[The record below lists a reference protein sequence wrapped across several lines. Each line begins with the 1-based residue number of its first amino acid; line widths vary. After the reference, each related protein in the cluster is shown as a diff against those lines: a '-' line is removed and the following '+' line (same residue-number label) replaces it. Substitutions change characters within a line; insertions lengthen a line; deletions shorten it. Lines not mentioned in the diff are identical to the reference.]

1 MFKVIII
8 IFFNLTIVFSQNI
21 NELFNNGNEFYS
33 QNNYKE
39 AISIYEQILK
49 NGYFSEDLYLNLGN
63 AYFHDSNFGKSRWSY
78 EMGLKLNPIN
88 SDLKNNNNVNKA
100 YIDGYIE
107 LPKNNLI
114 DFINIFFQSLS
125 LNQFL
130 LINSFLVLLTAISF
144 FIMKVFQMHVLH
156 RIFYL
161 MSIILFTSILITFT
175 KNIWD
180 ENNLFAI
187 IIDEEVVVYSAPFLN
202 QAIEQSVFY
211 SGNKV
216 KIHQRTDV
224 WIEVSTYDGRK
235 GWIQAQDVRN
245 LY

>member
-1 MFKVIII
+1 
-8 IFFNLTIVFSQNI
+8 
-21 NELFNNGNEFYS
+21 
-33 QNNYKE
+33 
-39 AISIYEQILK
+39 
-49 NGYFSEDLYLNLGN
+49 
-63 AYFHDSNFGKSRWSY
+63 
-78 EMGLKLNPIN
+78 
-88 SDLKNNNNVNKA
+88 
-100 YIDGYIE
+100 
-107 LPKNNLI
+107 
-114 DFINIFFQSLS
+114 
-125 LNQFL
+125 
-130 LINSFLVLLTAISF
+130 
-144 FIMKVFQMHVLH
+144 MHVLH

-175 KNIWD
+175 KKIWD
-180 ENNLFAI
+180 QNNLFAI

-202 QAIEQSVFY
+202 QAIEQSVFF

>member
-1 MFKVIII
+1 
-8 IFFNLTIVFSQNI
+8 
-21 NELFNNGNEFYS
+21 
-33 QNNYKE
+33 
-39 AISIYEQILK
+39 
-49 NGYFSEDLYLNLGN
+49 LNLGN
-63 AYFHDSNFGKSRWSY
+63 AYFHESNFGKARWSY

-114 DFINIFFQSLS
+114 DIINIFFQSLS
-125 LNQFL
+125 LSQFL
-130 LINSFLVLLTAISF
+130 LINSYFILLTAISF
-144 FIMKVFQMHVLH
+144 FLMKVFQLKVLK

-161 MSIILFTSILITFT
+161 ISIIVFISVLITFT

-180 ENNLFAI
+180 QNNLYAI
-187 IIDEEVVVYSAPFLN
+187 IVDEEVIVYSAPFLN

-211 SGNKV
+211 RGNKV
-216 KIHQRTDV
+216 KIHQKTDV
-224 WIEVSTYDGRK
+224 WIEVSTFDGRK
-235 GWIQAQDVRN
+235 GWIRAQDVRN

>member
-21 NELFNNGNEFYS
+21 NELFDNGNEFYS

-39 AISIYEQILK
+39 AISIYEKILE

-63 AYFHDSNFGKSRWSY
+63 AYFHDSNFGKARWSY
-78 EMGLKLNPIN
+78 EMGLKINPIN

-100 YIDGYIE
+100 YINGYIE

-130 LINSFLVLLTAISF
+130 LINSFLLLLTAISF
-144 FIMKVFQMHVLH
+144 FIMKVFQMHVLN
-156 RIFYL
+156 RIFYFI
-161 MSIILFTSILITFT
+161 SIILFTSILITFT

-180 ENNLFAI
+180 QNNLFAI
-187 IIDEEVVVYSAPFLN
+187 IVEEEVIVYSAPFLN

-211 SGNKV
+211 RGNKV
-216 KIHQRTDV
+216 KIHQKTDV
-224 WIEVSTYDGRK
+224 WIEVSTFDGRK
-235 GWIQAQDVRN
+235 GWIRAQDVRN
-245 LY
+245 LN

>member
-21 NELFNNGNEFYS
+21 NELFDNGNEFYS

-39 AISIYEQILK
+39 AISYYEKILE
-49 NGYFSEDLYLNLGN
+49 NGFFSEDLYLNLGN
-63 AYFHDSNFGKSRWSY
+63 AYFHESNFGKARWSY

-114 DFINIFFQSLS
+114 DIINIFFQSLS
-125 LNQFL
+125 LSQFL
-130 LINSFLVLLTAISF
+130 LINSYFILLTAISF
-144 FIMKVFQMHVLH
+144 FLMKVFHLKVFK

-161 MSIILFTSILITFT
+161 MSIIVFISVLITFN

-180 ENNLFAI
+180 QNNLYAI
-187 IIDEEVVVYSAPFLN
+187 IVDEEVIVYSAPFLN
-202 QAIEQSVFY
+202 QAIEQSVFNR
-211 SGNKV
+211 GNKV
-216 KIHQRTDV
+216 KIHQKTDV
-224 WIEVSTYDGRK
+224 WIEVSTFDGRK
-235 GWIQAQDVRN
+235 GWIRAQDVRN

>member
-1 MFKVIII
+1 
-8 IFFNLTIVFSQNI
+8 
-21 NELFNNGNEFYS
+21 
-33 QNNYKE
+33 
-39 AISIYEQILK
+39 
-49 NGYFSEDLYLNLGN
+49 
-63 AYFHDSNFGKSRWSY
+63 
-78 EMGLKLNPIN
+78 
-88 SDLKNNNNVNKA
+88 
-100 YIDGYIE
+100 
-107 LPKNNLI
+107 
-114 DFINIFFQSLS
+114 
-125 LNQFL
+125 
-130 LINSFLVLLTAISF
+130 
-144 FIMKVFQMHVLH
+144 MHVLN

-180 ENNLFAI
+180 QNNLFAI

-202 QAIEQSVFY
+202 QAIEQSAFF

-235 GWIQAQDVRN
+235 GWIQAHDVRS

>member
-1 MFKVIII
+1 MYKVIII

-21 NELFNNGNEFYS
+21 NKIFDNGNEFYS

-39 AISIYEQILK
+39 AISNYEKILE

-63 AYFHDSNFGKSRWSY
+63 AYFYESNFGKARWSY

-114 DFINIFFQSLS
+114 DIINIFFQSLS
-125 LNQFL
+125 YSQFL
-130 LINSFLVLLTAISF
+130 LINSYFVLLSALSF
-144 FIMKVFQMHVLH
+144 FLMKVFQLQVLK

-161 MSIILFTSILITFT
+161 LSIIVFTSVLITFT

-180 ENNLFAI
+180 QNNLFAI
-187 IIDEEVVVYSAPFLN
+187 IVEEEAIVYSAPFLN

-216 KIHQRTDV
+216 KILQKTDV
-224 WIEVSTYDGRK
+224 WIEVSTFDGRK
-235 GWIQAQDVRN
+235 GWIRALDVRN

>member
-39 AISIYEQILK
+39 AISIYEKILE
-49 NGYFSEDLYLNLGN
+49 NGYFSEDLFLNLGN
-63 AYFHDSNFGKSRWSY
+63 AYFRESNFGKARWSY

-100 YIDGYIE
+100 YIDSYIE

-114 DFINIFFQSLS
+114 DLINIFFQSLS
-125 LNQFL
+125 LSQFL
-130 LINSFLVLLTAISF
+130 LINSYFVLLTAISF
-144 FIMKVFQMHVLH
+144 FLMKVFQLQVLK

-161 MSIILFTSILITFT
+161 MSIIVFTSVLVTFT

-180 ENNLFAI
+180 QNNLFAI
-187 IIDEEVVVYSAPFLN
+187 IIEEEVIVYSAPFLN

-211 SGNKV
+211 RGNKV
-216 KIHQRTDV
+216 KIHQKTDTWV
-224 WIEVSTYDGRK
+224 EVSAFDGRK
-235 GWIQAQDVRN
+235 GWIRALDVRN

>member
-8 IFFNLTIVFSQNI
+8 IFLNLTIVFSQNV

-39 AISIYEQILK
+39 AISIYEKILE

-63 AYFHDSNFGKSRWSY
+63 AYFHDSNFGKARWSY
-78 EMGLKLNPIN
+78 EMGLKINPIN

-100 YIDGYIE
+100 YINGYIE

-144 FIMKVFQMHVLH
+144 FIMKVFQMHALN

-161 MSIILFTSILITFT
+161 MSIILFTSLLITFT

-180 ENNLFAI
+180 QNNLFAI

>member
-21 NELFNNGNEFYS
+21 NELFDNGNEFYS

-39 AISIYEQILK
+39 AISNYEKILE
-49 NGYFSEDLYLNLGN
+49 NGFFSEDLFLNLGN
-63 AYFHDSNFGKSRWSY
+63 AYFQESNFGQARWSY
-78 EMGLKLNPIN
+78 EMGLKLNPMNNDLQNNYNIN
-88 SDLKNNNNVNKA
+88 KL
-100 YIDGYIE
+100 YIEGFIE
-107 LPKNNLI
+107 LPKNDLI
-114 DFINIFFQSLS
+114 DLTNIFFQSFS

-130 LINSFLVLLTAISF
+130 LINSLLILLCSISF
-144 FIMKVFQMHVLH
+144 FVMKITQTKIHISFFYFSTIIMFISLLV
-156 RIFYL
+156 
-161 MSIILFTSILITFT
+161 TFT

-180 ENNLFAI
+180 QNNIFGI
-187 IIDEEVVVYSAPFLN
+187 IIENEVIVYSAPFSN

-216 KIHQRTDV
+216 KIHQKTNL

-235 GWIQAQDVRN
+235 GWIRALDVRN

>member
-39 AISIYEQILK
+39 AISIYEKILE
-49 NGYFSEDLYLNLGN
+49 NGYFSEDLFLNLGN
-63 AYFHDSNFGKSRWSY
+63 AYFRESNFGKARWSY

-100 YIDGYIE
+100 YIDSYIE

-114 DFINIFFQSLS
+114 DLINIFFQSLS
-125 LNQFL
+125 LSQFL
-130 LINSFLVLLTAISF
+130 LINSYFVLLTAISF
-144 FIMKVFQMHVLH
+144 FLMKVFQLQVLK

-161 MSIILFTSILITFT
+161 MSIIVFTSVLVTFT

-180 ENNLFAI
+180 QNNLFAI
-187 IIDEEVVVYSAPFLN
+187 IIEEEVIVYSAPFLN
-202 QAIEQSVFY
+202 QAIEQSVFFN
-211 SGNKV
+211 GNKV
-216 KIHQRTDV
+216 KIHQKTDTWV
-224 WIEVSTYDGRK
+224 EVSAFDGRK
-235 GWIQAQDVRN
+235 GWIRALDVRN

>member
-21 NELFNNGNEFYS
+21 NELFDNGNEFYS

-39 AISIYEQILK
+39 AISNYEKILE

-63 AYFHDSNFGKSRWSY
+63 AYFHESNFGKARWSY

-114 DFINIFFQSLS
+114 DIINIFFQSLS
-125 LNQFL
+125 LSQFL
-130 LINSFLVLLTAISF
+130 LINSYFILLT
-144 FIMKVFQMHVLH
+144 
-156 RIFYL
+156 
-161 MSIILFTSILITFT
+161 TFT

-180 ENNLFAI
+180 QNNLYAI
-187 IIDEEVVVYSAPFLN
+187 IVDEEVIVYSAPFLN
-202 QAIEQSVFY
+202 QAIELSVFY
-211 SGNKV
+211 RGNKV
-216 KIHQRTDV
+216 KIHQKTDV
-224 WIEVSTYDGRK
+224 WIEVSTFDGRK
-235 GWIQAQDVRN
+235 GWIQALDVRN